1 MQKVIDPQMLR
12 FDEQQIPLEIRRH
25 ARARRITLR
34 LTPDGLGVRLVL
46 PERVPLKEGL
56 AFAERNRG
64 WILKRLSDQPG
75 RVVFCDGA
83 VIPIL
88 GQTRTI
94 RHAPEARRG
103 VWQEDDVIWVSGFAE
118 HLSRRV
124 TDHLKSE
131 ARREIT
137 TRARA
142 KAKSRDLRIARISIR
157 DTTSRWGSCSSSGN
171 LNFSW
176 RLIFAPELVL
186 DYVVAHEVAH
196 LREMNHGPA
205 FWHLT
210 RQMTENVG
218 QAKTWLTNNGNSLLR
233 YG

>member
-1 MQKVIDPQMLR
+1 MQNVIDPQMLR
-12 FDEQQIPLEIRRH
+12 FGTQQVPLEIRRH

-34 LTPDGLGVRLVL
+34 LTPDGQGVRLVL
-46 PERVPLKEGL
+46 PKRVPLKEGL
-56 AFAERNRG
+56 AFAERNRS

-75 RVVFCDGA
+75 RVPFCDGA
-83 VIPIL
+83 IIPLL
-88 GQTRTI
+88 GQSHTI
-94 RHAPEARRG
+94 RHDPTARRG
-103 VWQEDDVIWVSGFAE
+103 VWRDEDTIRVSGFAE
-118 HLSRRV
+118 HLPRRV
-124 TDHLKSE
+124 TDYLKTE

-137 TRARA
+137 ARARA
-142 KAKSRDLRIARISIR
+142 KAAAQHLRIARISIR

-205 FWHLT
+205 FWQLT

-218 QAKTWLTNNGNSLLR
+218 QAKTWLSNNGNSLLR

>member
-1 MQKVIDPQMLR
+1 MQDVIDPKILR
-12 FDEQQIPLEIRRH
+12 FDGRQIPLEIRRH

-34 LTPDGLGVRLVL
+34 LTSDGQGVRLVL
-46 PERVPLKEGL
+46 PERVPVKEGL

-64 WILKRLSDQPG
+64 WILQRLSDQPE
-75 RVVFCDGA
+75 RIVFCDGA
-83 VIPIL
+83 SIPLL
-88 GQTRTI
+88 GAPHII
-94 RHAPEARRG
+94 RHVPDARRG
-103 VWQEDDVIWVSGFAE
+103 VWQEEGTIWVSGFAE

-124 TDHLKSE
+124 TDHLKGE

-137 TRARA
+137 ARARQKA
-142 KAKSRDLRIARISIR
+142 KAQDLRIARISIR
-157 DTTSRWGSCSSSGN
+157 DTTSRWGSCSSTGN

-176 RLIFAPELVL
+176 RLIFAPETVL

-218 QAKTWLTNNGNSLLR
+218 QAKNWLSNNGNQLLR

>member
-1 MQKVIDPQMLR
+1 MQNVIDPQMLR
-12 FDEQQIPLEIRRH
+12 FGTQQIPLEIRRH

-34 LTPDGLGVRLVL
+34 LTPDGQGVRLVL

-56 AFAERNRG
+56 AFAERNRS
-64 WILKRLSDQPG
+64 WILQRLSDQPG
-75 RVVFCDGA
+75 RILFSDGA
-83 VIPIL
+83 VIPLL
-88 GQTRTI
+88 GQNHTL
-94 RHAPEARRG
+94 RHAPAARRG
-103 VWQEDDVIWVSGFAE
+103 VWREGDTIWVSGFAE
-118 HLSRRV
+118 HLPRRV
-124 TDHLKSE
+124 TDYLKNE

-137 TRARA
+137 ARARA
-142 KAKSRDLRIARISIR
+142 KASAQNLRIARISIR

-205 FWHLT
+205 FWQLT

-218 QAKTWLTNNGNSLLR
+218 QAKTWLSNNGNSLLR

>member
-1 MQKVIDPQMLR
+1 MQNVIDPHILR
-12 FDEQQIPLEIRRH
+12 FDGREVPVEVRRH

-34 LTPDGLGVRLVL
+34 ISADGTGVKLVL
-46 PERVPLKEGL
+46 PERVALQEGL

-64 WILKRLSDQPG
+64 WILKRLSDQPE

-83 VIPIL
+83 EIPFL
-88 GQTRTI
+88 DETLTI
-94 RHAPEARRG
+94 RHAPTARRG
-103 VWQEDDVIWVSGFAE
+103 VWRAENTIWVSGFAE
-118 HLSRRV
+118 HLPRRV
-124 TDHLKSE
+124 TDFLKAES
-131 ARREIT
+131 RREIT

-142 KAKSRDLRIARISIR
+142 KAQSQGLRIARISLR
-157 DTTSRWGSCSSSGN
+157 DTRSRWGSCSSSGN

-176 RLIFAPELVL
+176 RLIFAPDAVL

-205 FWHLT
+205 FWRLT
-210 RQMTENVG
+210 RQMTEDVG
-218 QAKTWLTNNGNSLLR
+218 WAKAWLSRNGNSLLR

>member
-1 MQKVIDPQMLR
+1 MQNVIDPQMLR
-12 FDEQQIPLEIRRH
+12 FDERQIPLEIRRH

-46 PERVPLKEGL
+46 PERTPLKEGL

-75 RVVFCDGA
+75 RVALCDGA
-83 VIPIL
+83 VIPVL

-94 RHAPEARRG
+94 RHAPETRRG
-103 VWQEDDVIWVSGFAE
+103 VWQEDDVIWVSGFSE
-118 HLSRRV
+118 HLPRRV
-124 TDHLKSE
+124 TDYLKGE

-137 TRARA
+137 QRARSKA
-142 KAKSRDLRIARISIR
+142 KAQDLRIARISIR
-157 DTTSRWGSCSSSGN
+157 DTTSRWGSCSSTGN

-218 QAKTWLTNNGNSLLR
+218 QAKTWLSNNGNLLLR